1 MENREQ
7 LLELI
12 ESSTH
17 ITALTG
23 AGISTESGIPDYRTP
38 GKGLWNKVDMSVVS
52 LAGFLEDP
60 SRYYSYSCGLYEIR
74 SKAEPNPAHYLL
86 AKLEK
91 IGKLKGIVTQNVDGL
106 HIKAGSINVH
116 ELHGSLRQVVC
127 MECTSLSDMDSA
139 MSRVIK
145 GENPPHCE
153 DCGGVLKPNTV
164 FFGEALPRIPWEESV
179 ELVKKSDLL
188 LTIGSSL
195 QVSPANILPDFAIK
209 NGAKIVIMNQMPTP
223 YDTDAKIV
231 IRDKIG
237 EFSKKFI
244 DFL

>member
-12 ESSTH
+12 ESSTY

-60 SRYYSYSCGLYEIR
+60 SRYYSYSCSLYEIR

-145 GENPPHCE
+145 GENPPP
-153 DCGGVLKPNTV
+153 L
-164 FFGEALPRIPWEESV
+164 
-179 ELVKKSDLL
+179 
-188 LTIGSSL
+188 
-195 QVSPANILPDFAIK
+195 
-209 NGAKIVIMNQMPTP
+209 
-223 YDTDAKIV
+223 
-231 IRDKIG
+231 
-237 EFSKKFI
+237 
-244 DFL
+244 

>member
-1 MENREQ
+1 MEQ

-12 ESSTH
+12 NSSTH

-38 GKGLWNKVDMSVVS
+38 GKGLWEKMDMSVVS
-52 LAGFLEDP
+52 LAGFIEDP
-60 SRYYSYSCGLYEIR
+60 SRYYTYSQGLYEIR
-74 SKAEPNPAHYLL
+74 SKALPNPAHMLL
-86 AKLEK
+86 VRMEEM
-91 IGKLKGIVTQNVDGL
+91 GKLKGIVTQNVDGI
-106 HIKAGSINVH
+106 HIKAGSVNVH
-116 ELHGSLRQVVC
+116 ELHGSIRQVVC
-127 MECTSLSDMDSA
+127 MECSSLSDMDSA
-139 MSRVIK
+139 MSRVFN

-153 DCGGVLKPNTV
+153 DCGGVLKPNAV

-179 ELVKKSDLL
+179 ELVKNSDLL

-195 QVSPANILPDFAIK
+195 QVSPANVLPDFAIK

-223 YDTDAKIV
+223 YDSDAKIV

-237 EFSKKFI
+237 EFSEEFI
-244 DFL
+244 KIL

>member
-1 MENREQ
+1 MFSSQ
-7 LLELI
+7 LINALKFMKKL
-12 ESSTH
+12 TV
-17 ITALTG
+17 LTG
-23 AGISTESGIPDYRTP
+23 AGISAESGVPTFRGEEGLWKKFRPEELANVKAFMRNPRLVWEWYDYR
-38 GKGLWNKVDMSVVS
+38 KKLISEV
-52 LAGFLEDP
+52 
-60 SRYYSYSCGLYEIR
+60 R
-74 SKAEPNPAHYLL
+74 PNPGHDALVKMEAL
-86 AKLEK
+86 APEFCL
-91 IGKLKGIVTQNVDGL
+91 ITQNVDGL

-127 MECTSLSDMDSA
+127 MECSSLSDMDSA

>member
-1 MENREQ
+1 
-7 LLELI
+7 
-12 ESSTH
+12 
-17 ITALTG
+17 
-23 AGISTESGIPDYRTP
+23 
-38 GKGLWNKVDMSVVS
+38 V
-52 LAGFLEDP
+52 
-60 SRYYSYSCGLYEIR
+60 
-74 SKAEPNPAHYLL
+74 
-86 AKLEK
+86 K
-91 IGKLKGIVTQNVDGL
+91 I
-106 HIKAGSINVH
+106 
-116 ELHGSLRQVVC
+116 
-127 MECTSLSDMDSA
+127 
-139 MSRVIK
+139 
-145 GENPPHCE
+145 PPHCE

-188 LTIGSSL
+188 LIIGSSL

-209 NGAKIVIMNQMPTP
+209 NGTKIVIMNQMPTP